1 MKLNW
6 LLIILLAF
14 STIRTMEPDQST
26 RKKASNVMALKEI
39 ILKNIALHVKT
50 MLETGNG
57 LTWFKSEILPVELAA
72 EIPLALARYES
83 AFAWKT
89 IPYSCKQIPLE
100 HTKAVFIHGNNY
112 IVPPSNQEHD
122 NLTKELEV
130 YELQSDRYL
139 GKVDKQSIAET
150 GRVCFAGNFMATYF
164 FDSKLMR
171 ISNLAN
177 QELIFETT
185 ADDNI
190 RSYMISADGKY
201 LFYGLTDGKVK
212 IIEMQNP
219 NNYSFIDAH
228 TAEITEIEV
237 SHNGETIVIGS
248 ENTCTIWQL
257 DPYGENIQYN
267 KILSPDIRR
276 YLHNIALTA
285 NGRYLILI
293 DDEEIGVKGQLRI
306 FDVVKKICLYSSKIN
321 MCNAAKIISKGNQL
335 FFVPEGLTNWLGNER
350 DFNLVSLSIMNA
362 CTGENIKTLQTA
374 ELAKSIDTEIKINF
388 DEFTIT
394 QDNNSILFFDY
405 YQQQVFQV
413 ALDLKATLEETI
425 PSIKNTK
432 DKGFTA
438 SCLLS

>member
-14 STIRTMEPDQST
+14 STIRTMKPDQRT
-26 RKKASNVMALKEI
+26 RKKASNVMTLKEI
-39 ILKNIALHVKT
+39 ILKYIAIHVKT

-89 IPYSCKQIPLE
+89 IPYSCKRIPLE
-100 HTKAVFIHGNNY
+100 HTIAVFIHGNKY
-112 IVPPSNQEHD
+112 IVAPNQEHD
-122 NLTKELEV
+122 NLTNELEV

-150 GRVCFAGNFMATYF
+150 GRARFAGNFMATYF

-171 ISNLAN
+171 MWDLAN
-177 QELIFETT
+177 QELIFET
-185 ADDNI
+185 AVDDNI
-190 RSYMISADGKY
+190 RSHMISADGNY

-212 IIEMQNP
+212 IIEIENP

-248 ENTCTIWQL
+248 KNACTLWQL
-257 DPYGENIQYN
+257 DPSNENIQYN

-293 DDEEIGVKGQLRI
+293 DDKEIGVKGQLRI
-306 FDVVKKICLYSSKIN
+306 FDVVKKICLYSSEIN

-335 FFVPEGLTNWLGNER
+335 FFVPEGLTNWLW
-350 DFNLVSLSIMNA
+350 
-362 CTGENIKTLQTA
+362 Q
-374 ELAKSIDTEIKINF
+374 
-388 DEFTIT
+388 
-394 QDNNSILFFDY
+394 
-405 YQQQVFQV
+405 
-413 ALDLKATLEETI
+413 
-425 PSIKNTK
+425 
-432 DKGFTA
+432 
-438 SCLLS
+438 